1 MRRLNKSQLSAYTS
15 DIQISLYKKES
26 MTRWII
32 FILVY
37 IALGFYVIQA
47 LKTIAKQP
55 WWSYLYI
62 IVSFAVMVNFI
73 YQFTVGDDTSRV
85 LNVPKSYAFGFLL
98 TILTFN
104 IITIIFLFSEDLYRI
119 TSGIYHKIYGV
130 DKEFGLPARRRFL
143 SLIALGV
150 ASIPFGALL
159 YGMYKGKYNFKVL
172 KYTLEFDD
180 LPDGFDGYQI
190 TQISDIHSGSFDDR
204 KMIEY
209 GVNLINK
216 QKSDVLLFTGDMV
229 NNMTSEMLPWAD
241 LFSTL
246 HAKDGVYSVL
256 GNHDYGDYIP
266 WETEELKKQNL
277 EDLKA
282 LQKKMGFDLL
292 LNEHRYLQK
301 GEDKIALVG
310 VENWGKGGFK
320 KAGDLK
326 KAASQINEN
335 DFKILMSHDPSHWE
349 MEVIKDSYHYHLTLS
364 GHTHGMQFGIE
375 IPGWIKWS
383 PVKWRYPYWAGIY
396 KEMGQFINVNRGFGF
411 LGYPGRVGI
420 WPEITVITLRKKA
433 LT

>member
-1 MRRLNKSQLSAYTS
+1 M
-15 DIQISLYKKES
+15 I
-26 MTRWII
+26 RWII
-32 FILVY
+32 FTIVY
-37 IALGFYVIQA
+37 VALGFYVLQA

-55 WWSYLYI
+55 WWSYIYI
-62 IVSFAVMVNFI
+62 IISLAVIVNFI
-73 YQFTVGDDTSRV
+73 YQFTVGEEVGRV
-85 LNVPKSYAFGFLL
+85 LSIPKSYAFGFLL

-119 TSGIYHKIYGV
+119 TTGLYQKVYGV

-143 SLIALGV
+143 SLIAIGI

-172 KYTLEFDD
+172 KYDLEFDD
-180 LPDGFDGYQI
+180 LPDNFDGYKI

-209 GVNLINK
+209 GVDLINK

-241 LFSTL
+241 LFGTL
-246 HAKDGVYSVL
+246 HAKDGVFSVL

-277 EDLKA
+277 EDLKT
-282 LQKKMGFDLL
+282 LQKQMGFDLL

-301 GEDKIALVG
+301 GDDRIALVG

-326 KAASQINEN
+326 KAASQIDEN

-349 MEVIKDSYHYHLTLS
+349 MEVINDPYHYHLTLS

-375 IPGWIKWS
+375 IPGWVKWS